1 VKPRFRAWRILLSP
15 GAGLALALSFP
26 EYNVPAIGWISLA
39 GLLFA
44 VLDAGIGEAAL
55 CGFVYGVAFY
65 SLNIPWVG
73 TVLWKYAP
81 MPFWQAFGILTL
93 LIIALSLF
101 IASFSALVAWIAK
114 RSTALA
120 LFAAPFIWVVLE
132 LWRTRLP
139 QIAFPW
145 DMLGFVAS
153 HSLAVAQLAS
163 LTGIYGLSALVVA
176 YDALLVGAL
185 RETRARGPWNG
196 ATAAWSVCT
205 LVLFAAALFGAR
217 LVPQAQPTSV
227 AHLVQTNLPQYSEF
241 PSNWNQIHAAD
252 MAQIDSISIGAGQKQ
267 PGLVVWPEVPAPFS
281 LEDAPFAQH
290 AEAIA
295 RLSGSDF
302 LLGVID
308 WKPTGTGKNSLAPY
322 NSAALLDPQG
332 REEFLY
338 DKIHLVPFSEFIPGQ
353 DYIWLARYLSGIV
366 GNFHPGSRHV
376 VGRLPGG
383 TFGVFICYEA
393 IFPDHVRQ
401 FVRNGATLLINVSND
416 GWFGRSA
423 AGAQH
428 LAQARV
434 RAVENRRWILRDT
447 NNGFTVSIDPYG
459 RVVASMPTD
468 VRGELD
474 APYAFRSDLTLY
486 TRWGDW
492 IAWLS
497 ILMTALCVAAAPF
510 ARSQQPEP
518 AKTFAAQIKSQRQK
532 PPVRRKMRE
541 RQKVKG

>member
-1 VKPRFRAWRILLSP
+1 MRPRFRAWRILLSL

-26 EYNVPAIGWISLA
+26 EYNVPVIGWISLA

-44 VLDAGIGEAAL
+44 SLDAGIAEAAL
-55 CGFVYGVAFY
+55 CGFVYGVVFY
-65 SLNIPWVG
+65 SFDIPWVG

-81 MPFWQAFGILTL
+81 MPLWQAEGVLTL

-101 IASFSALVAWIAK
+101 IASWSALVAWIAK
-114 RSTALA
+114 RNAGLA

-153 HSLAVAQLAS
+153 HSLAVVQIAS

-176 YDALLVGAL
+176 YDALLVWAL
-185 RETRARGPWNG
+185 RETRERGLRNR
-196 ATAAWSVCT
+196 ATIIFAGCT
-205 LVLFAAALFGAR
+205 LTLFAAVLFGPS
-217 LVPQAQPTSV
+217 LVPRAPATNV
-227 AHLVQTNLPQYSEF
+227 AHLVQTNLPQYSDF
-241 PSNWNQIHAAD
+241 PPNWNQMHAAD

-267 PGLVVWPEVPAPFS
+267 PGLLVWPEVPAPFS
-281 LEDAPFAQH
+281 LEDARFAQH
-290 AEAIA
+290 AETIA
-295 RLSGSDF
+295 QLSGSDF
-302 LLGVID
+302 LLGVVD
-308 WKPTGTGKNSLAPY
+308 WKPTGKNSLAPY

-353 DYIWLARYLSGIV
+353 DYIWLAKYLSGLV
-366 GNFHPGSRHV
+366 GNFHSGTRHV
-376 VGRLPGG
+376 VGKLPGG

-423 AGAQH
+423 AAAQH

-434 RAVENRRWILRDT
+434 RAVENRRWLLRDT
-447 NNGFTVSIDPYG
+447 NNGFTASIDPYG
-459 RVVASMPTD
+459 RD
-468 VRGELD
+468 RGEHAD
-474 APYAFRSDLTLY
+474 RRSRRTGCAV
-486 TRWGDW
+486 R
-492 IAWLS
+492 
-497 ILMTALCVAAAPF
+497 V
-510 ARSQQPEP
+510 
-518 AKTFAAQIKSQRQK
+518 SQRFDAVLRAGATGS
-532 PPVRRKMRE
+532 PGFRF
-541 RQKVKG
+541 

>member
-1 VKPRFRAWRILLSP
+1 MNLRIRAWRILLSL
-15 GAGLALALSFP
+15 GAGLALALAFP
-26 EYNVPAIGWISLA
+26 EYNVPAIGWVSLA

-44 VLDAGIGEAAL
+44 SLEAGVGEAAL

-65 SLNIPWVG
+65 SVDIPWVA

-81 MPFWQAFGILTL
+81 MPAWQAGGVLTL

-101 IASFSALVAWIAK
+101 IASWSAVVAWIAK
-114 RSTALA
+114 RNEGLA
-120 LFAAPFIWVVLE
+120 LFAAPFVWVVTE
-132 LWRTRLP
+132 FCRTHLP
-139 QIAFPW
+139 QTAFPW
-145 DMLGFVAS
+145 NMLGSVAS
-153 HSLAVAQLAS
+153 HSLAVVQIAS

-176 YDALLVGAL
+176 YDALLVLAL
-185 RETRARGPWNG
+185 RETQAHGLRNRATITLAG
-196 ATAAWSVCT
+196 CT
-205 LVLFAAALFGAR
+205 LLLFAAVLFGAS
-217 LVPQAQPTSV
+217 LVPPAPATHI
-227 AHLVQTNLPQYSEF
+227 AHLVQPNLPQYSEF
-241 PSNWNQIHAAD
+241 PSNWNQMHAAD
-252 MAQIDSISIGAGQKQ
+252 MAEIDSISIGAGQKQ

-281 LEDAPFAQH
+281 LEDARFAQH
-290 AEAIA
+290 AESIA
-295 RLSGSDF
+295 QLSGSDF
-302 LLGVID
+302 LLGVVD
-308 WKPTGTGKNSLAPY
+308 WKPTGKNSLAPY

-353 DYIWLARYLSGIV
+353 DYIWLAKYLSGLV
-366 GNFHPGSRHV
+366 GNFHSGTRHA
-376 VGRLPGG
+376 VGKLPGG

-401 FVRNGATLLINVSND
+401 FVRNGATLLINISND

-434 RAVENRRWILRDT
+434 RAVENRRWLLRDT
-447 NNGFTVSIDPYG
+447 NNGVTASIDPYG
-459 RVVASMPTD
+459 RIVASMPTD

-474 APYAFRSDLTLY
+474 APYAFRSDATLY

-497 ILMTALCVAAAPF
+497 ILITALCMAAAAF
-510 ARSQQPEP
+510 SRGELPELERAAGRRRMP
-518 AKTFAAQIKSQRQK
+518 GRKT
-532 PPVRRKMRE
+532 
-541 RQKVKG
+541 KG

>member
-1 VKPRFRAWRILLSP
+1 VKFRFRAWRILLSL
-15 GAGLALALSFP
+15 GAGLALAFAFP
-26 EYNVPAIGWISLA
+26 EYNLPAIGWVSLA
-39 GLLFA
+39 GLLVA
-44 VLDAGIGEAAL
+44 SLDAGVAEAAL
-55 CGFVYGVAFY
+55 CGFVYGVGFY

-73 TVLWKYAP
+73 TVLWQYAP
-81 MPFWQAFGILTL
+81 MPIWQAFGILTL

-101 IASFSALVAWIAK
+101 IASWSALVAWIAK
-114 RSTALA
+114 RNTGLA

-153 HSLAVAQLAS
+153 HSLAVVQLAS

-185 RETRARGPWNG
+185 RETRTRGLRNRT
-196 ATAAWSVCT
+196 TAAWAACT
-205 LVLFAAALFGAR
+205 VVLFAAALFGAR
-217 LVPQAQPTSV
+217 LVPQATATNV

-241 PSNWNQIHAAD
+241 PANWNQIHAAD
-252 MAQIDSISIGAGQKQ
+252 MAQIDSISIGAGQKE

-295 RLSGSDF
+295 RLSESDF

-308 WKPTGTGKNSLAPY
+308 WKPTGKNSLAPY
-322 NSAALLDPQG
+322 NSAALLNPRG

-353 DYIWLARYLSGIV
+353 DYIWLTKYLSGIV
-366 GNFHPGSRHV
+366 GNFHSGTRHV
-376 VGRLPGG
+376 VGTLPGG

-434 RAVENRRWILRDT
+434 RAVENRRWLLRDT
-447 NNGFTVSIDPYG
+447 NNGFTAAIDPYG
-459 RVVASMPTD
+459 RIVASMPTD

-497 ILMTALCVAAAPF
+497 VLLSALCVAAAWL
-510 ARSQQPEP
+510 ARGQQPELER
-518 AKTFAAQIKSQRQK
+518 TAARRRI
-532 PPVRRKMRE
+532 PGRRKT
-541 RQKVKG
+541 KG

>member
-1 VKPRFRAWRILLSP
+1 MNFRFRAWRILLSL

-55 CGFVYGVAFY
+55 CGFVYGVGFY

-81 MPFWQAFGILTL
+81 MPIWQAFGTLTL

-153 HSLAVAQLAS
+153 RSLAVVQLAS

-185 RETRARGPWNG
+185 RETRARGPRNRTT
-196 ATAAWSVCT
+196 ATWAACT
-205 LVLFAAALFGAR
+205 VALFAAALFGAS
-217 LVPQAQPTSV
+217 LVPQATPTNV

-241 PSNWNQIHAAD
+241 PSNWNQMHAAD
-252 MAQIDSISIGAGQKQ
+252 MAQIDSISISAGQKQ

-281 LEDAPFAQH
+281 LEDARFAQH
-290 AEAIA
+290 AESIA
-295 RLSGSDF
+295 QLSRSDF
-302 LLGVID
+302 LLGVVD
-308 WKPTGTGKNSLAPY
+308 WKPTGKNSLAPY

-353 DYIWLARYLSGIV
+353 DYIWL
-366 GNFHPGSRHV
+366 F
-376 VGRLPGG
+376 
-383 TFGVFICYEA
+383 
-393 IFPDHVRQ
+393 
-401 FVRNGATLLINVSND
+401 
-416 GWFGRSA
+416 
-423 AGAQH
+423 
-428 LAQARV
+428 
-434 RAVENRRWILRDT
+434 
-447 NNGFTVSIDPYG
+447 
-459 RVVASMPTD
+459 
-468 VRGELD
+468 
-474 APYAFRSDLTLY
+474 
-486 TRWGDW
+486 
-492 IAWLS
+492 
-497 ILMTALCVAAAPF
+497 
-510 ARSQQPEP
+510 
-518 AKTFAAQIKSQRQK
+518 
-532 PPVRRKMRE
+532 
-541 RQKVKG
+541 

>member
-1 VKPRFRAWRILLSP
+1 VNLRFRAWRILLSL
-15 GAGLALALSFP
+15 GAGLALALAFP

-39 GLLFA
+39 GLLLA
-44 VLDAGIGEAAL
+44 SLDAGIAEAAL

-65 SLNIPWVG
+65 TLDIPWVY
-73 TVLWKYAP
+73 TVLKQYGP
-81 MPFWQAFGILTL
+81 LPVWQAGGVLTL

-101 IASFSALVAWIAK
+101 IATFCAVVAWVAK
-114 RSTALA
+114 RNVGLA
-120 LFAAPFIWVVLE
+120 LFAAPFVWVVTE
-132 LWRTRLP
+132 FCRTHLP
-139 QIAFPW
+139 QMAFPW
-145 DMLGFVAS
+145 NMLGLVAS
-153 HSLAVAQLAS
+153 HSLAVVQIAS

-176 YDALLVGAL
+176 YDALLVWGL
-185 RETRARGPWNG
+185 RQTRARGFMNG
-196 ATAAWSVCT
+196 ATVVWAGCT
-205 LVLFAAALFGAR
+205 LALCAAVLFGAS
-217 LVPQAQPTSV
+217 LVPRAPATNV

-241 PSNWNQIHAAD
+241 PPNWNQMHAAD
-252 MAQIDSISIGAGQKQ
+252 MAEIDSISIGAGQKQ

-281 LEDAPFAQH
+281 LEDARFAQH
-290 AEAIA
+290 AESIA
-295 RLSGSDF
+295 QLSGSDF
-302 LLGVID
+302 LLGVVD
-308 WKPTGTGKNSLAPY
+308 WKPTGKNSLAPY

-338 DKIHLVPFSEFIPGQ
+338 DKIHLVPFSEFVPGQ
-353 DYIWLARYLSGIV
+353 DYIWLAKYLSGLV
-366 GNFHPGSRHV
+366 GNFHAGTRHV

-434 RAVENRRWILRDT
+434 RAVENRRWLLRDT
-447 NNGFTVSIDPYG
+447 NNGFTASIDPYG
-459 RVVASMPTD
+459 REVASMPTD

-474 APYAFRSDLTLY
+474 APYAFRSDWTLY

-497 ILMTALCVAAAPF
+497 ILMSALCVALAAF
-510 ARSQQPEP
+510 ARGQRPELERTAGRRRTP
-518 AKTFAAQIKSQRQK
+518 GPRKT
-532 PPVRRKMRE
+532 
-541 RQKVKG
+541 KG